1 MKASEL
7 KYNYELNNPDG
18 KFFTHENMKFGGDRM
33 SNYGVRR
40 NTITTWSEPDPIE
53 VWELYRRKPTK
64 VGLKSSAYFEVK
76 TFKQRHARL

>member
-1 MKASEL
+1 MRASEL

-40 NTITTWSEPDPIE
+40 AAILTYADPEPVE
-53 VWELYRRKPTK
+53 VWELYRKRP
-64 VGLKSSAYFEVK
+64 VRHGLISSAYFELE
-76 TFKQRHARL
+76 TFMQRHARL